1 MIDQILAFVSWFERR
16 PSRERLVLAIS
27 TLVAIVFL
35 FETLWWA
42 PKRGQLQHAHAEIK
56 SLEDQKSLLSG
67 ELSALEQRES
77 LDPDAALRQ
86 QLDVVQ
92 QKIAGL
98 DEALRGQ
105 TLQILT
111 PEQMPGVLRDLID
124 TTGRLRIVG
133 IRSEPP
139 QRLVEGVEDNQ
150 TILYRHGLVLDL
162 KGEYLAL
169 LDCVRALEA
178 LPWRFYWLGIE
189 VDADGSKAAD
199 FRLHVYTVSLREE
212 WIRV

>member
-1 MIDQILAFVSWFERR
+1 MDRLTTLAAWFEQR
-16 PSRERLVLAIS
+16 PSRERVVLAASALIAV
-27 TLVAIVFL
+27 LFL

-42 PKRGQLQHAHAEIK
+42 AKREQLQHSRTEIE
-56 SLEDQKSLLSG
+56 SLEDQKSLLSS
-67 ELSALEQRES
+67 EVAALEQRES
-77 LDPDAALRQ
+77 LDPDSALRQ

-92 QKIAGL
+92 EKIAGL
-98 DEALRGQ
+98 DEELRGQ

-124 TTGRLRIVG
+124 ATERLRIVG

-139 QRLVEGVEDNQ
+139 ERLVESVDGNQ
-150 TILYRHGLVLDL
+150 TILYRHGLVLEL
-162 KGEYLAL
+162 KGDYLAL
-169 LDCVRALEA
+169 LDCVRALES
-178 LPWRFYWLGIE
+178 LPWRFYWLGID
-189 VDADGSKAAD
+189 VDADGSEAAD